1 MSPCFDTYS
10 PIGIDDVLLVEQDV
24 QSLELR
30 IVRRHAAIIERQPLH
45 AELGH
50 ILLRQCDRQFLR
62 TVIAEIEE
70 DHDVAFAD
78 RAERTVLAVDADDR
92 LDELVGHALVVRLLH
107 GGDRIG
113 RLLALALYEQV
124 VCQLDALPT
133 LVAVHRIV
141 AADDRRDPAGRPF
154 QMTLQRFDK
163 TLTTARIGIA
173 SVHEAMHESLI
184 HAVMLRYVAKLK
196 EMVQR
201 TVNPAVRDEAHEMHL
216 LAVLFRIRKCLDDFG
231 ILQNRVVAAG
241 AVDFHEVLI
250 DDAPGTDIEVTHF
263 GIAHLSLGQ
272 ADVFAVGAQ
281 LCGRI
286 RRFQRVD
293 ILGMSREHDIVVT
306 VIAFAPAVQ
315 NHQ

>member
-1 MSPCFDTYS
+1 
-10 PIGIDDVLLVEQDV
+10 
-24 QSLELR
+24 
-30 IVRRHAAIIERQPLH
+30 
-45 AELGH
+45 
-50 ILLRQCDRQFLR
+50 
-62 TVIAEIEE
+62 
-70 DHDVAFAD
+70 
-78 RAERTVLAVDADDR
+78 
-92 LDELVGHALVVRLLH
+92 
-107 GGDRIG
+107 
-113 RLLALALYEQV
+113 
-124 VCQLDALPT
+124 
-133 LVAVHRIV
+133 
-141 AADDRRDPAGRPF
+141 
-154 QMTLQRFDK
+154 MTLQRFDK
-163 TLTTARIGIA
+163 TLATARIGIA